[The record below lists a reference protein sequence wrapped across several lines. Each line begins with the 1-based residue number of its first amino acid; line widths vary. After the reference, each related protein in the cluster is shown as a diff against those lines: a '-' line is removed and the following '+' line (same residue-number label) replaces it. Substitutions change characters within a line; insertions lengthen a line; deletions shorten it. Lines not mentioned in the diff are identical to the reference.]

1 MNAFNLNI
9 RGKIL
14 LVNGVI
20 LLLMAVSLLYIF
32 KEVGNNSGIIQNQQ
46 TTLDRLETA
55 VGVENTFAKMRYWL
69 TDLSVSWQ
77 NDSETEAR
85 TAKEELD
92 KLFAKLEKTDQGMV
106 QSLRPQV
113 DAYIDSMMKA
123 VDAYIDGNRTLG
135 NSLVDDGRKYSAAI
149 DGELSKLLAGAETL
163 TKEAGESVL
172 GANDWI
178 RRLSL
183 ILIAAGIFLGAILSF
198 WFSSSLT
205 RPIVALTDGLENF
218 AAGNLRAIQELR
230 VKSRDELGRL
240 ADSFN
245 ALFHNVKAFLQNA
258 DDLLAGKLPK
268 SENFGLK
275 GEFERKLGAMLDQAR
290 AKKTS
295 DEEAARVVAMVENIP
310 MNMMYADSDF
320 NIKYMNPASQG
331 TLQKLEQYL
340 PVKAGQIVGQSI
352 DIFHKNPGNVRK
364 IVSDPRNLPH
374 HTHIQLGP
382 EILDLLV
389 TAIYDNKQNYLGPMV
404 TWQVVTEK
412 VATEQKARELAER
425 EKAQAEEL
433 RRKVDSMLDVVSA
446 AAKGDLTREVT
457 VNGGDAIG
465 QMGQGLGGFFSTL
478 RRSVS
483 TIAKNAQSLASSSE
497 QLSSLSQ
504 QMAGNAVETSSQSN
518 VVSAASEDV
527 RKSVETVATGAEEM

>member
-14 LVNGVI
+14 FINGVI

-32 KEVGNNSGIIQNQQ
+32 KEVGSNSGIIQNQQ
-46 TTLDRLETA
+46 TTLARLETA
-55 VGVENTFAKMRYWL
+55 VTVANTFSKMRYWL

-77 NDSETEAR
+77 NESENEAKAAR
-85 TAKEELD
+85 EELD

-113 DAYIDSMMKA
+113 DAYIDSMMKS

-135 NSLVDDGRKYSAAI
+135 DSLVDDGRKYSAAI

-163 TKEAGESVL
+163 TREAGESVL
-172 GANDWI
+172 GANVWI

-183 ILIAAGIFLGAILSF
+183 ILIVAGIFLGAILSF

-218 AAGNLRAIQELR
+218 AEGNLRAIQELS

-245 ALFHNVKAFLQNA
+245 ALFHNVKTFLQNA

-290 AKKTS
+290 AKKMS

-310 MNMMYADSDF
+310 MNMMYADSEF
-320 NIKYMNPASQG
+320 RIKYMNPAS
-331 TLQKLEQYL
+331 
-340 PVKAGQIVGQSI
+340 
-352 DIFHKNPGNVRK
+352 
-364 IVSDPRNLPH
+364 
-374 HTHIQLGP
+374 
-382 EILDLLV
+382 
-389 TAIYDNKQNYLGPMV
+389 
-404 TWQVVTEK
+404 
-412 VATEQKARELAER
+412 
-425 EKAQAEEL
+425 
-433 RRKVDSMLDVVSA
+433 
-446 AAKGDLTREVT
+446 
-457 VNGGDAIG
+457 
-465 QMGQGLGGFFSTL
+465 
-478 RRSVS
+478 
-483 TIAKNAQSLASSSE
+483 
-497 QLSSLSQ
+497 
-504 QMAGNAVETSSQSN
+504 
-518 VVSAASEDV
+518 
-527 RKSVETVATGAEEM
+527 